1 MRLQPLTLEELL
13 RQIAEASA
21 GAVRIESVD
30 LSAFNRIVEYAPEDM
45 TATAQAGMSLAAF
58 QRELALRKQWL
69 PIDPPNPEQVTI
81 GELLDFNVSG
91 PRRYGYGTIRDYLI
105 GIKVAMADS
114 QIIRAGGKV
123 VKNVA
128 GYDLCK
134 LFVGSRG
141 TLGVIVE
148 ATFKLWPLPENEILL
163 SQAFDTLGEVQKL
176 FLELLETPLRPVV
189 LDLHNLET
197 KNTIVLGFAG
207 TMEEVDSQQERA
219 REMGFVHTTSLSYET
234 AFFAESAS
242 EKASVLPS
250 NTISHLQQLAPEKFV
265 ARLGNGIIYYR
276 NASAQRLAREGT
288 SALPGLSEGVQK
300 LTRRVKEAYDPKHIF
315 PELNP

>member
-1 MRLQPLTLEELL
+1 MRLQPLTQEELL

-21 GAVRIESVD
+21 GAVHIESVD

-45 TATAQAGMSLAAF
+45 TATAQGGMSLAAF
-58 QRELALRKQWL
+58 QTELALRKQWL
-69 PIDPPNPEQVTI
+69 PIDPPNPERVTI
-81 GELLDFNVSG
+81 GKLLDFNLSG

-105 GIKVAMADS
+105 GIKVAMADG

-141 TLGVIVE
+141 TLGVILEV
-148 ATFKLWPLPENEILL
+148 TFKLWPLPEKEIFL
-163 SQAFDTLGEVQKL
+163 SQAFDTLAAAQTL
-176 FLELLETPLRPVV
+176 FLELLQTPLRPVV
-189 LDLHNLET
+189 LDLHNLES

-207 TMEEVDSQQERA
+207 TTEEVDYQQA
-219 REMGFVHTTSLSYET
+219 KAMEMGFDHTTSLNYET
-234 AFFAESAS
+234 AFFTESMS
-242 EKASVLPS
+242 EKASVLAS
-250 NTISHLQQLAPEKFV
+250 NAVSYLQQLAPEKFV
-265 ARLGNGIIYYR
+265 ARLGNGVIYFR
-276 NASAQRLAREGT
+276 NASEQPSTTERRTAPPR
-288 SALPGLSEGVQK
+288 LSEGVQR

-315 PELNP
+315 PEF